1 MMTAV
6 ASRVPGLRASP
17 ATAHPRSTAT
27 AGFTNAYVAT
37 RVGATWLS
45 SHMYAENVTTVPMTT
60 R

>member
-6 ASRVPGLRASP
+6 ASRVPALRCSP
-17 ATAHPRSTAT
+17 ATAHPSTTAT

-37 RVGATWLS
+37 RVGAVWRR
-45 SHMYAENVTTVPMTT
+45 SHMYAENVTTVPMTI